1 MFVAVLRA
9 ALSNSSRKVAF
20 IASTATLQSFCVL
33 GSGGDTLMATSN
45 KAETFVTGEEK
56 LLEILARVQTE
67 DSLHLLSYR
76 ICAWDIL

>member
-1 MFVAVLRA
+1 
-9 ALSNSSRKVAF
+9 
-20 IASTATLQSFCVL
+20 
-33 GSGGDTLMATSN
+33 MATSN